1 MAVITGK
8 APGKIILFGE
18 HAVVYGQ
25 PAIAIPVAK
34 VKATAHVFP
43 DFESRTGEIHI
54 QAGDIDMDTF
64 LSELDPQHPLAAAVN
79 LTLAEL
85 QLEHFPAFQV
95 QISSSIP
102 ISAGMGSGAAISA
115 AVIRGVSA
123 FLGRPL
129 PDSTVSALTYEVEKI
144 HHGNPSGIDNNVIA
158 YNKPVYYR
166 RGQALQ
172 FLQIEKETH
181 WVIGDTGEKT
191 PTLDTVS
198 DLGKR
203 HADNPRYYDEIFQ
216 KIGGIA
222 QGARRALIEAD
233 IKTLGQMLNENQVLL
248 TKLNLSC
255 ASLDRLIQAA
265 LNAGAEG
272 AKLSGGGRGGNM
284 IALISP
290 SEMDS
295 VEKALYNAGAVNV
308 ISTKL
313 AREPQS

>member
-34 VKATAHVFP
+34 VKAAAHVFP
-43 DFESRTGEIHI
+43 DLESLSSNIGI
-54 QAGDIDMDTF
+54 QALDIGLDTF

-85 QLEHFPAFQV
+85 QLEHIPAFQV

-102 ISAGMGSGAAISA
+102 ISAGMGSGAAISTA
-115 AVIRGVSA
+115 IIRGVSA

-144 HHGNPSGIDNNVIA
+144 HHGNPSGIDNNVIT
-158 YNKPVYYR
+158 YNKPVYYQKE
-166 RGQALQ
+166 QALQ

-191 PTLDTVS
+191 PTYETVS

-203 HADNPRYYDEIFQ
+203 HAEKPQHYNQIFHT
-216 KIGGIA
+216 IGGIV
-222 QGARRALIEAD
+222 QEARGALIKAD
-233 IKTLGQMLNENQVLL
+233 IKTLGRLLNENQALL
-248 TKLNLSC
+248 CELDLSC

-265 LNAGAEG
+265 LDAGAEG
-272 AKLSGGGRGGNM
+272 AKLSGGGKGGNI
-284 IALISP
+284 IALVSP
-290 SEMDS
+290 SKIVA
-295 VEKALYNAGAVNV
+295 VEKALYEAGAVNV

-313 AREPQS
+313 AREPLP

>member
-43 DFESRTGEIHI
+43 DFESRAGEIHI
-54 QAGDIDMDTF
+54 QALDIGLDTF
-64 LSELDPQHPLAAAVN
+64 LFELDPQHPLAAAVN

-85 QLEHFPAFQV
+85 QLEHIPAFQV
-95 QISSSIP
+95 QISSNIP

-129 PDSTVSALTYEVEKI
+129 PDSTVSALTYEVERI
-144 HHGNPSGIDNNVIA
+144 HHGNPSGIDNNVIT
-158 YNKPVYYR
+158 YNKPVYYQKD
-166 RGQALQ
+166 QALQ

-191 PTLDTVS
+191 PTLETVS
-198 DLGKR
+198 DLGTR
-203 HADNPRYYDEIFQ
+203 HADKPHYYDQIFQ
-216 KIGGIA
+216 TIGVIA
-222 QGARRALIEAD
+222 QKARRALIEAD
-233 IKTLGQMLNENQVLL
+233 IKTLGSLLNENQALL
-248 TKLNLSC
+248 SELDLSC
-255 ASLDRLIQAA
+255 TSLDSLIKAA
-265 LNAGAEG
+265 LDAGAQG

-284 IALISP
+284 IALASP
-290 SEMDS
+290 TKMDA
-295 VEKALYNAGAVNV
+295 VEKALYDVGAVNV